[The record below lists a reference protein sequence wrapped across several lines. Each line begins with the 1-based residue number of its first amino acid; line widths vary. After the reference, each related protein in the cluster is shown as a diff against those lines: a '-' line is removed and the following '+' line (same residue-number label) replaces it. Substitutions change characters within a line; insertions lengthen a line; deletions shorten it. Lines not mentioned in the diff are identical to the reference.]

1 MSTPG
6 DVYRTPDDRF
16 ADLPG
21 FPFEPHYRDVEGL
34 RLHFVDEGN
43 GDPVLLLH
51 GEPTWSFLYRRI
63 IGPLSARA
71 RVVAPDLPGF
81 GRSDKPTDGA
91 FYTYD
96 RHVDS
101 FTRFVEALD
110 LTEITLVVHNWGGP
124 IGLRFAAEN
133 AGRVARLVVLNTGI
147 YSPSPRW
154 PTPGFLAWRN
164 FAERTG
170 LDLPVGFIV
179 QSGALTEL
187 STQVIAAYDAPFP
200 VPEAK
205 TGAAEFPLLV
215 PLGRNDPGA
224 SEMMRTRKALSGWDK
239 PALVLF
245 ADTDRMFP
253 PGVAKAMAR
262 LLPTAGEPE
271 LLTGAAHFLQED
283 RGEQIGERIVALLEE
298 S

>member
-1 MSTPG
+1 MSNM
-6 DVYRTPDDRF
+6 DIYRTPDDRF

-21 FPFEPHYRDVEGL
+21 FPFDPHYEQVEDL
-34 RLHFVDEGN
+34 RIHYVDEGS
-43 GDPVLLLH
+43 GDPVVLVH
-51 GEPTWSFLYRRI
+51 GEPTWAYLYRKVI
-63 IGPLSARA
+63 PGLTDRA

-81 GRSDKPTDGA
+81 GRSDKPTDRA
-91 FYTYD
+91 FYTYE
-96 RHVDS
+96 RHVAV
-101 FTRFVEALD
+101 FTSVMEALD
-110 LTEITLVVHNWGGP
+110 LHEITMVVHDWGGA
-124 IGLRFAAEN
+124 IGLRFAAEHPD
-133 AGRVARLVVLNTGI
+133 RVARLVVLNTGI

-179 QSGALTEL
+179 QSGCLVEL
-187 STQVIAAYDAPFP
+187 PADVIAAYDAPFP

-205 TGAAEFPLLV
+205 TGPAVFPLIV
-215 PLGRNDPGA
+215 PLATTDPGA
-224 SEMMRTRKALSGWDK
+224 QEMIQTRKILSGWDK

-245 ADTDRMFP
+245 ADSDRMFP

-271 LLTGAAHFLQED
+271 ILSGAAHFLQED
-283 RGEQIGERIVALLEE
+283 RGEEIAARISRFLDQ